1 MDLME
6 RERPGIQRQSY
17 RIHHCWSK
25 DTGVRKKVQLV
36 PRTLAQKAV
45 SMVVLPGLPVSNIG
59 AWKVVCMLVGQAPRI
74 EA

>member
-17 RIHHCWSK
+17 RIRRCWSK
-25 DTGVRKKVQLV
+25 GTGVRKKARSVL
-36 PRTLAQKAV
+36 RTRAQKAV

-59 AWKVVCMLVGQAPRI
+59 AWKVVCKLVGQAPRI